1 MLKYL
6 SPRRDDDRGWLAEG
20 AALSR
25 ATRTFIG
32 PRGADS
38 RPSSGRLVGCRQLA
52 FPAPICLAGNAQLE
66 GKGIAVTID
75 NSAVT
80 LTWKVRTCAERH
92 QADMTA
98 WSAPGVTSATNDLI
112 VSSNYDRKVRPY

>member
-1 MLKYL
+1 M
-6 SPRRDDDRGWLAEG
+6 
-20 AALSR
+20 
-25 ATRTFIG
+25 
-32 PRGADS
+32 
-38 RPSSGRLVGCRQLA
+38 
-52 FPAPICLAGNAQLE
+52 
-66 GKGIAVTID
+66 TID

-98 WSAPGVTSATNDLI
+98 WSAPGVTSVTNDLI

>member
-1 MLKYL
+1 MRELIPVGL
-6 SPRRDDDRGWLAEG
+6 HQTTLHRG
-20 AALSR
+20 
-25 ATRTFIG
+25 TIIG
-32 PRGADS
+32 GP
-38 RPSSGRLVGCRQLA
+38 
-52 FPAPICLAGNAQLE
+52 LAGNAQLE